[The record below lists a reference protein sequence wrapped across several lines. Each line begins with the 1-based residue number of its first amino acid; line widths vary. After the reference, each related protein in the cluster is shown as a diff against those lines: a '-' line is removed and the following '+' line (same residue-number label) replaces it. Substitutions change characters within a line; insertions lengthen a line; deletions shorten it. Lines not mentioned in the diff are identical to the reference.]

1 MKIDLKKLKNMNID
15 FSKFLKKSSK
25 HKKTPAKK
33 EISQSAKKVS
43 PSLKESLGQ
52 IINQIK
58 GKGNSGEPVQQDVLG
73 IDIGFDYIKL
83 IQLTKEKEEWI
94 LTKFVSKHVEI
105 NSDDDEVNDQERT
118 NVLKNILQEDKFN
131 TENVAVSLPV
141 SSAIVQVIQI
151 PYLGEEE
158 LAAAV
163 ENGSLWENSISI
175 PGQISDYS
183 IFWQKVKEDLDKNMM
198 SLLFVAS
205 RYEQID
211 KFCNIIKAVNLDP
224 VIVDVRCFALQNV
237 LKTKKAKS
245 SNIEAFV
252 EISGDENYAVF
263 IYDDLPFIYDIF
275 VGDMDVEALKTGGNK
290 IDQMLIERLSAQVR
304 SAVNS
309 FLKQSDAKGLERINL
324 TSSLSTIER
333 VSKELKKSIPEYK
346 LNILDPFESVL
357 VPNNLKEK
365 VEADSNLSSMS
376 IATGLATRRLD
387 LFGYYKFVKAVSN
400 INLLP
405 EREEVTKKAEKK
417 VTTDKNL
424 LTASKISVL
433 VAAISV
439 LLMLILNIFYP
450 SDDDIISSRN
460 LMMQNQQE
468 LDEVSGVYENHNRW
482 ITQINKMNYKMIDFH
497 YLQQIPRGVFVVE
510 LKHNRKGES
519 ELTVKSYDPSLVND
533 LIKQMSKKFADVK
546 LIEVGSD
553 DSSEFKLSKI
563 SYKIK

>member
-15 FSKFLKKSSK
+15 FSKFLGKSAK
-25 HKKTPAKK
+25 HNKTPVKK

-118 NVLKNILQEDKFN
+118 NVLKKILQEDKFN
-131 TENVAVSLPV
+131 TENVALSLPV

-151 PYLGEEE
+151 PYLGEDE
-158 LAAAV
+158 LTAAV

-309 FLKQSDAKGLERINL
+309 FLKQSDAKGLEKINL
-324 TSSLSTIER
+324 TSSLSTFER

-346 LNILDPFESVL
+346 VNILDPFESVL

-510 LKHNRKGES
+510 LKHNRRGES